1 MGIGN
6 WGLGKPL
13 PITHPPLPITHH
25 PSPISASMSDETPQA
40 SLAAA
45 SENVAPSPF
54 KNLTGA
60 AIAATLA
67 TGLYA
72 FTNMVAHKLASAPL
86 QTTNTLANRLATL
99 VRTLL
104 LALGSGATM
113 IFAVIALGLVLL
125 TVKQVAIAIF
135 RKKGG

>member
-1 MGIGN
+1 
-6 WGLGKPL
+6 
-13 PITHPPLPITHH
+13 
-25 PSPISASMSDETPQA
+25 MSDETPQV
-40 SLAAA
+40 SLAAPSGEIPA
-45 SENVAPSPF
+45 SPF

-86 QTTNTLANRLATL
+86 QTTNTLANRLSTL

-104 LALGSGATM
+104 LAIGSGATM
-113 IFAVIALGLVLL
+113 IFAIIALGLVLL
-125 TVKQVAIAIF
+125 TIKQVVSAIF
-135 RKKGG
+135 KK

>member
-1 MGIGN
+1 MPEEA
-6 WGLGKPL
+6 K
-13 PITHPPLPITHH
+13 
-25 PSPISASMSDETPQA
+25 SISTP
-40 SLAAA
+40 
-45 SENVAPSPF
+45 EVVPSPF

-67 TGLYA
+67 TGLYS

-104 LALGSGATM
+104 LAIGTGATM

-125 TVKQVAIAIF
+125 TIKQIFVAIF
-135 RKKGG
+135 SKPQR

>member
-1 MGIGN
+1 LLVTKDNTQVTASPAVTCDHLVKGFASPDMPEEVN
-6 WGLGKPL
+6 L
-13 PITHPPLPITHH
+13 
-25 PSPISASMSDETPQA
+25 PSPQESPA
-40 SLAAA
+40 
-45 SENVAPSPF
+45 SPF

-86 QTTNTLANRLATL
+86 QTTNTLANRIATL

-104 LALGSGATM
+104 VAIGSGATM
-113 IFAVIALGLVLL
+113 IFAVIAVGLVLL
-125 TVKQVAIAIF
+125 TFKQVFTAIAI
-135 RKKGG
+135 KK

>member
-1 MGIGN
+1 MSEEA
-6 WGLGKPL
+6 K
-13 PITHPPLPITHH
+13 
-25 PSPISASMSDETPQA
+25 SISTTE
-40 SLAAA
+40 
-45 SENVAPSPF
+45 VAPSPF

-72 FTNMVAHKLASAPL
+72 FTNMVAHKRASAPL

-104 LALGSGATM
+104 LAIGSGATM

-125 TVKQVAIAIF
+125 TIKQVFVAIF
-135 RKKGG
+135 SKPQS